1 MFDTFSLR
9 CLLRKHGSSLQG
21 LEINF
26 LLFLQLSIA
35 VTAEKGSHKQ
45 LLFLELH
52 HIYWGFLTRVS
63 QDVVSCIWYFV
74 LMRTAVVTWV
84 SAAILVLLFLLQR
97 FGTHRIGYL
106 FSPIMLVWF
115 VSTPLVGIYN
125 IVTYYP
131 GVFKALSPQY
141 IIQYFQQNQKNG
153 WVALGGV
160 VLCVTGTSAL
170 SRLGLR
176 PIFEPLMPCDICF
189 SI

>member
-1 MFDTFSLR
+1 
-9 CLLRKHGSSLQG
+9 
-21 LEINF
+21 
-26 LLFLQLSIA
+26 
-35 VTAEKGSHKQ
+35 
-45 LLFLELH
+45 
-52 HIYWGFLTRVS
+52 
-63 QDVVSCIWYFV
+63 
-74 LMRTAVVTWV
+74 
-84 SAAILVLLFLLQR
+84 
-97 FGTHRIGYL
+97 
-106 FSPIMLVWF
+106 MLVWF